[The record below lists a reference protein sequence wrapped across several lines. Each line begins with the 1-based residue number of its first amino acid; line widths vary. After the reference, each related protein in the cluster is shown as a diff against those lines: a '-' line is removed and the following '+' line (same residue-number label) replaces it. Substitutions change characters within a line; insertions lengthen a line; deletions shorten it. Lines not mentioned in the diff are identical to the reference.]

1 MNRRQIIV
9 IFALLLVL
17 LGLIPLAM
25 TGGEF
30 HLTLPEVTAALWGSG
45 NELAVLV
52 VQELRLPRLL
62 LSLLCGSVL
71 AISGAVLQSVL
82 RNDLAS
88 PDIIGISAGGGVAG
102 LAALLYLPVLGNFT
116 GAAVFAGAFAVAML
130 IYFAAW
136 KRGIEPARLI
146 LAGVAVNAI
155 AGAVS
160 GTMLLLNSH
169 RLIGIFDFTLGGLS
183 NRTME
188 DLQMFLPCFILCYAG
203 AIFLCRKLDIL
214 SLGDESAA
222 SLGLNVEFVRL
233 AALFTAAVGSAGVAG
248 VAGMA
253 GFVGLIAPHT
263 VRLLGGGGRNTF
275 ILPASAL
282 AGAILMTAGDFAGRV
297 ILPGRELPA
306 GIFLAFAGALF
317 FLLLLLCERR
327 ETK

>member
-1 MNRRQIIV
+1 MNRRQMMV
-9 IFALLLVL
+9 TLGLLLL
-17 LGLIPLAM
+17 LLILIPVSM

-30 HLTLPEVTAALWGSG
+30 PLSFGEVVAALGG
-45 NELAVLV
+45 RGDELPVLV
-52 VQELRLPRLL
+52 VHELRLPRMLL
-62 LSLLCGSVL
+62 ALLCGSVL
-71 AISGAVLQSVL
+71 ALSGAVLQSVL

-102 LAALLYLPVLGNFT
+102 LAVLLYLPMLGNFT

-155 AGAVS
+155 AGAIS
-160 GTMLLLNSH
+160 GTLLLLNSH

-183 NRTME
+183 NRTMG
-188 DLQMFLPCFILCYAG
+188 DLMMFLPCFLLCYAG
-203 AIFLCRKLDIL
+203 TLYLWRKLDIL
-214 SLGDESAA
+214 SLGDENAA
-222 SLGLNVEFVRL
+222 SLGLNVEVVRL
-233 AALFTAAVGSAGVAG
+233 IALFTAAVGSAGVAG

-263 VRLLGGGGRNTF
+263 VRLLGGGGRNLF

-282 AGAILMTAGDFAGRV
+282 LGAILMIAGDFAGRV
-297 ILPGRELPA
+297 LLPGREVPA

-317 FLLLLLCERR
+317 FLILLLCERGR
-327 ETK
+327 TK